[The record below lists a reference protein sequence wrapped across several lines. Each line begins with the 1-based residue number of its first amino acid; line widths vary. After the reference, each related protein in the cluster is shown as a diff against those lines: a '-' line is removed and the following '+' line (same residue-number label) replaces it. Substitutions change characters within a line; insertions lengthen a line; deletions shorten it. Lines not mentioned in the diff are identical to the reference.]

1 MANVSISVRL
11 APNDLVLIDKR
22 VTEGLFTN
30 RSDVVRHSIRQC
42 LYEFE
47 KRKKVLREVADIAV
61 EKGITMKD
69 VRKSIRKTRKEIYR
83 DVYGDD

>member
-11 APNDLVLIDKR
+11 APNDPVLIDKR

-30 RSDVVRHSIRQC
+30 RSDVIRHSIRQC

-47 KRKKVLREVADIAV
+47 KREKVLREVADIAV

-69 VRKSIRKTRKEIYR
+69 VRKSIPETRKEIYR